1 MLLVSSYESYLYKK
15 KKMDVINTGCASR
28 IKISVIGEWQL
39 RVIIVQSESD
49 NAENE

>member
-1 MLLVSSYESYLYKK
+1 MKVIYTKK
-15 KKMDVINTGCASR
+15 KKMSIINTGCVSR
-28 IKISVIGEWQL
+28 IKISVISKWQL